1 MSIFK
6 IFFYCL
12 GTMFL
17 LGITFV
23 GVFVAGV
30 LFLIYLFYY
39 RRNLKMRAKLEE
51 LEMQRVRVKR
61 LL

>member
-6 IFFYCL
+6 ILFYCL

-23 GVFVAGV
+23 ESLVAII

-39 RRNLKMRAKLEE
+39 HRNLKMKAKLEE
-51 LEMQRVRVKR
+51 LERRKVRGKR
-61 LL
+61 SP